1 MGGRS
6 VAQRFVLAQLAVI
19 AALVLL
25 ATIALVVDARAHVRE
40 EAQSRMLTL
49 ATAIAD
55 SPQVSDAVHAGAPT
69 TALTAYLTRLT
80 TAAHA
85 DFVTVMT
92 PDGIRLSHPNPM
104 RIGER
109 YLGSIDSA
117 RAGTAETEIYTGT
130 LGPSA
135 RAVVPVFDGDTVIGM
150 VAAGVTLDSLA
161 PPLFARIGAVLAL
174 AAGLLLSGTLGAI
187 WLGRS
192 LRRVTHGQGPEQLGQ
207 MYTLA
212 RTALTASRDGLLLS
226 DADGRILLAST
237 EALRLLDLGDDR
249 TTPLTRTDDP
259 RLPAELRAL
268 LRGRRR
274 VRDAVVL
281 TDTRVLTV
289 SQHAESGEG
298 APEPAAWLDP
308 ALGMEAEEI
317 TAEESATGGLVT
329 VIRDHTE
336 VDRLTEQLDRAQTL
350 GEALRSQSHEYANR
364 LHAIVTL
371 VEMGREREVVEFATR
386 ELEIGQAAADRLV
399 AGVDEPAI
407 AALLLAK
414 SAEATERGITLSVV
428 TYGTPPADLL
438 PARDAVTILG
448 NLIDNAFD
456 AAATHTLQP
465 EYWVE
470 VELVVDT
477 AVSISV
483 WDSGPGVG
491 GVALA
496 DLCER
501 GFSTKHR
508 GALDRGLGLAL
519 VDRTVR
525 RLGGTLLLDD
535 TDVTGAGARF
545 TVLIGER

>member
-25 ATIALVVDARAHVRE
+25 ATVTLVLDARHHVRE

-49 ATAIAD
+49 VTAIAD
-55 SPQVSDAVHAGAPT
+55 SPQVGNALHAGAPSS
-69 TALTAYLTRLT
+69 ALTAYVDRLSSAT
-80 TAAHA
+80 HA

-92 PDGIRLSHPNPM
+92 PEGIRLSHPDPR

-109 YLGSIDSA
+109 YLGSTASA
-117 RAGTAETEIYTGT
+117 RAGVAETEIYTGT

-174 AAGLLLSGTLGAI
+174 AAGLLLSGALGSI

-226 DADGRILLAST
+226 DSDGRILLAST
-237 EALRLLDLGDDR
+237 EAVRLLDLGDEPI
-249 TTPLTRTDDP
+249 THTDDP

-268 LRGRRR
+268 LCGRRR
-274 VRDAVVL
+274 VDDAVVL
-281 TDTRVLTV
+281 TDSRVLTV
-289 SQHAESGEG
+289 SQYSEAGEG
-298 APEPAAWLDP
+298 EPEPAAWLDP

-317 TAEESATGGLVT
+317 TAPEPMTGGLVT
-329 VIRDHTE
+329 VIRDRTE
-336 VDRLTEQLDRAQTL
+336 VDRLTEQLDRAQSL

-386 ELEIGQAAADRLV
+386 ELEVGQAAADRLV
-399 AGVDEPAI
+399 ADIDEPAI

-428 TYGTPPADLL
+428 TYGTPSAELL

-470 VELVVDT
+470 VEIVADT

-483 WDSGPGVG
+483 CDSGPGVG

-525 RLGGTLLLDD
+525 RLGGRLQLDD
-535 TDVTGAGARF
+535 SDTTGAGARF
-545 TVLIGER
+545 TVLIGAR